1 MQQSW
6 PVPRGYRKP
15 NSPGVQVYLS
25 GLFFLHQSHHAIN
38 SITGGID
45 ISTNTWVY
53 NIASGV
59 EIYVRGVFSK
69 LPSLFILT
77 RPKLV
82 GVPHGSEITDIL
94 IGEVVVNGNHLCTIA
109 IQRNHKIL
117 NNYQL
122 AYYLYFRSRW
132 KLQKYKWI

>member
-1 MQQSW
+1 MGIESLTA
-6 PVPRGYRKP
+6 PGYKSIYRD
-15 NSPGVQVYLS
+15 Y
-25 GLFFLHQSHHAIN
+25 FLHQSHHAIN

-45 ISTNTWVY
+45 ISTNTSVY
-53 NIASGV
+53 NIALGV

-82 GVPHGSEITDIL
+82 GVPHGSEITNIL

-109 IQRNHKIL
+109 NTKKSG
-117 NNYQL
+117 NNEYNIASCISL
-122 AYYLYFRSRW
+122 DNICMSL
-132 KLQKYKWI
+132 L